1 MLYMPVNLIQ
11 LLHKGMTGQFLYN
24 VDISAGFAI
33 SSEVKLSCV
42 PIPILFNLFFAF
54 MLSHH
59 VQGLKEGL
67 HQVLTGWLSLLSL
80 LLEYINEVHLF
91 KSFKKS
97 SLLMTVCF

>member
-1 MLYMPVNLIQ
+1 MPMKLIQ

-24 VDISAGFAI
+24 VDTSAAFAI

-42 PIPILFNLFFAF
+42 LTPVLFNLFFAF

-67 HQVLTGWLSLLSL
+67 HQVLTVWFSL
-80 LLEYINEVHLF
+80 
-91 KSFKKS
+91 
-97 SLLMTVCF
+97 